1 VTLRGKI
8 LLAQAPLVF
17 GLIALGV
24 VGSTTISRLGRSSQ
38 RILSENYRSVL
49 AVQRMSEA
57 IDELDTAAAFL
68 VAGRRDLVLADSE
81 SGRKRFEVE
90 LAVQEGNITEAGER
104 DATARLR
111 ARWMEYQA
119 TFDHFLQLSDPGAVR
134 TAYFDEVH
142 PSMRRVKAAAGEIL
156 AMNEDAMVRKSE
168 VAQHAARQLDAVI
181 IAASFALLLA
191 GFLASVALTTRLLR
205 PLSVLG
211 QAVRRLGQ
219 GDPQAR
225 ARIGGSDEVS
235 ALAGEFN
242 TMADR
247 LEQYRK
253 SSLGELLQAQQAAQ
267 AAIDSL
273 PDPVAILTGAG
284 EVLTVN
290 EAAEKVLRISV
301 DKRWDAAEPPVA
313 AALEKIR
320 AHVAGGRG
328 PYVPRGFDEAIR
340 VVGPDGE
347 RHFLPRATPLYGE
360 AGDIAGVTLVFED
373 VTRLLRIDQLKS
385 DMVATVAHEFR
396 TPLTSLRMAIHL
408 LAEGVVGPL
417 TEKQADLLFGARDDA
432 ERLLGIVDEL
442 LDLSRIQAGRLE
454 LNRRSL
460 PLDPLVRSTVDAH
473 RAQAAERKLQVEVE
487 IPPDTGEL
495 SVDADRL
502 ILVFDNLLANAIR
515 FSPEGGRVVVRV
527 RPGADAVR
535 FEVSDAG
542 PGVPR
547 ELREAIFQK
556 LFRAPGA
563 PPGGAGLGLFIAREI
578 VVAHGGTIGVE
589 SDVGKGSTFW
599 FELPRALT

>member
-17 GLIALGV
+17 GLVALGA
-24 VGSTTISRLGRSSQ
+24 VGSATISRLGQ
-38 RILSENYRSVL
+38 GTKRILSENYRSVL
-49 AVQRMSEA
+49 AVQRMNEA
-57 IDELDTAAAFL
+57 IEEMDSSAAL
-68 VAGRRDLVLADSE
+68 VVAGRRDRALPESE
-81 SGRKRFEVE
+81 SGRKRFESE
-90 LAVQEGNITEAGER
+90 MRVQEGNITEPGER
-104 DATARLR
+104 ESTGRLR
-111 ARWMEYQA
+111 ARWSEYQA
-119 TFDHFLQLSDPGAVR
+119 AFDRFLQLTDPAAVSA
-134 TAYFDEVH
+134 AYFDELQ

-156 AMNEDAMVRKSE
+156 ATNEDAMVRKSE
-168 VAQHAARQLDAVI
+168 AAQRTARRLDTVI
-181 IAASFALLLA
+181 IASAVLLLLA
-191 GFLASVALTTRLLR
+191 GLLASVVITTRLLR
-205 PLSVLG
+205 PFAVLG

-225 ARIGGSDEVS
+225 ARIAGSDEV
-235 ALAGEFN
+235 ATLAAEFN

-253 SSLGELLQAQQAAQ
+253 SSLGDLLQAQQAAQ

-273 PDPVAILTGAG
+273 PDPVVILTGSG
-284 EVLTVN
+284 GVLAVN
-290 EAAEKVLRISV
+290 DAAEKVLKIGADSRFH
-301 DKRWDAAEPPVA
+301 AAEAPVA
-313 AALEKIR
+313 AAVERIR

-328 PYVPRGFDEAIR
+328 AYVPRGFDDAIR
-340 VVGPDGE
+340 ILGPDGE

-360 AGDIAGVTLVFED
+360 AGEIAGVTLVFED

-417 TEKQADLLFGARDDA
+417 TEKQADLLFAAREDA

-460 PLDPLVRSTVDAH
+460 PLESLVGSTVDAH
-473 RAQAAERKLQVEVE
+473 RAQAAERKVQIEVA
-487 IPPDTGEL
+487 IPPDAGEL
-495 SVDADRL
+495 SVDGDRL
-502 ILVFDNLLANAIR
+502 ILVFDNLLANALR

-527 RPGADAVR
+527 LPRAGAVR

-542 PGVPR
+542 PGVAPEIR
-547 ELREAIFQK
+547 DAVFQK
-556 LFRAPGA
+556 FFRAPGA

-578 VVAHGGTIGVE
+578 VAAHGGAIGVE
-589 SDVGKGSTFW
+589 SEPGRGATFW
-599 FELPRALT
+599 FEIPRA